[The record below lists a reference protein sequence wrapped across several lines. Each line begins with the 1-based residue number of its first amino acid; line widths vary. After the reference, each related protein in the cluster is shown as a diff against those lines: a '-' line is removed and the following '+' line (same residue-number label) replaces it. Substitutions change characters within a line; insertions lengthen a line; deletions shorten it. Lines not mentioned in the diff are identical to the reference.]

1 MLSKKTLLMMAS
13 AALIVAPLASAAGRG
28 ASRHGGGGRAGG
40 GQAVTSCVVAT
51 GELVASS
58 DPLGFDGVLVLSN
71 VCGDRVLL
79 EGSADLFVR
88 YSSGAKLLLGRDD
101 DLSDGAR
108 FQVAPSSVPLLGALE
123 ICLSATGSAQALDGD
138 GDPLGDALPFDE
150 ERCLA
155 APGSLSIRDI
165 SLR

>member
-1 MLSKKTLLMMAS
+1 MLSKKTLLMMAC
-13 AALIVAPLASAAGRG
+13 AALIGPVLASAAGRG
-28 ASRHGGGGRAGG
+28 ANRHGAGGRSGD

-51 GELVASS
+51 GELVASA
-58 DPLGFDGVLVLSN
+58 DPFGFDAVLVLSN

-88 YSSGAKLLLGRDD
+88 YSSGAELLLGRDD
-101 DLSDGAR
+101 DLADGAR

-123 ICLSATGSAQALDGD
+123 VCLSATGSAQPLDPD

-165 SLR
+165 SFR